1 MSDTLL
7 IPEYLAL
14 HNLVALA
21 SVHKA
26 YEFLDALAAVNVRAV
41 VVPVGDG
48 LPRLLQPADVD
59 ARGRARVVLE
69 ELSEL
74 IQLVPDV
81 RPALVV

>member
-1 MSDTLL
+1 
-7 IPEYLAL
+7 
-14 HNLVALA
+14 
-21 SVHKA
+21 
-26 YEFLDALAAVNVRAV
+26 VRAV
-41 VVPVGDG
+41 VVPIGDG

-59 ARGRARVVLE
+59 AGRGARIVLE